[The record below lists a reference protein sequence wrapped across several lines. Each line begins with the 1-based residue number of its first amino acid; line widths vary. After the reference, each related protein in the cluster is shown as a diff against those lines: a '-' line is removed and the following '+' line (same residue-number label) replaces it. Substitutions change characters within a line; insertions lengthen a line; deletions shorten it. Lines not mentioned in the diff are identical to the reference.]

1 MEGHF
6 FLQVSITTGENESWS
21 CPWRLEVGLVSVEQR
36 TAHVVVEVIWERDR
50 QRKTGGRDLSLI

>member
-36 TAHVVVEVIWERDR
+36 TAHVVVEVIWEIDGER
-50 QRKTGGRDLSLI
+50 QEEGICL